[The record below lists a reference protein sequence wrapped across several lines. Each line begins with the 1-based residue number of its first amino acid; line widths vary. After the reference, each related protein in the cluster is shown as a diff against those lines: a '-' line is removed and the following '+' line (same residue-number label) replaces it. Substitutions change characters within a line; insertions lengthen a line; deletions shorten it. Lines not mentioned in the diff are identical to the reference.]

1 MASPESPTT
10 SGGEGPVPGPS
21 PPARPR
27 WPRRLGRGL
36 HRVTRGMVLGVAVV
50 LAVTIV
56 GVLSIDFGP
65 SLRAL
70 AEREGGRQI
79 DRPLHIGRLSVNL
92 LRGRFVVE
100 DLRIEGLTPEARP
113 FFTARRVDVRLPWWS
128 IVTGELF
135 IESVVLSDW
144 EMLVETFPGG
154 AHNFIRIPR
163 RESRGGG
170 PPRFVTT
177 VQLVRAERGQ
187 FTYEDHGTPWSTI
200 ARNLDVTVARLA
212 DYRGE
217 ARFSGGTVQI
227 QQFEPM
233 WADMFCTFAIIDG
246 KVIVDRLRLDSDG
259 AVSDVTGEVDLA
271 RWPEQTYQVRSRV
284 QFPRMREIF
293 FAGDD
298 FSLYGE
304 GDFAG
309 TFHLF
314 RGGRELTGTFRS
326 ALAGVNDFRFPDLA
340 GSLVW
345 LPERFDV
352 TEASAGFS
360 GGRARFT
367 YAMAPLGDPSQPAL
381 ARFDARYEDVDL
393 LALSD
398 FFALDGIRVA
408 GRARGRNLLEWPLG
422 RFAGRR
428 GDGEIVA
435 APPAGVVLQR
445 RELDPGLA
453 GRVAALGPPV
463 GPFNPEPLIAPVAVG
478 GEVRYRFGPE
488 WIEFAPSHVASR
500 HTYVAFEGRT
510 AYLRESDLPF
520 HVTSADWQE
529 SDRLLAGILTAVGSP
544 SRAVP
549 IGGFGEFDGRMT
561 GTFADSRIEGRFTG
575 EAMRAFD
582 VTWGRVEG
590 AVVIED
596 AYAGVSE
603 ATVTSG
609 DGRMDV
615 TGRFAIGYPRRD
627 GGEEI
632 DARIR
637 LSRWDVVDLRHAFG
651 IDDYPVTG
659 ALSGEFHV
667 YDRYEQPHGFGRFVI
682 EPGIAYGQSFA
693 RASAGLRFEG
703 NGVRVDGIE
712 IVKATG
718 LVTGAAFVGWDGT
731 YSFNA
736 DGRRIPVET
745 VEVFQ
750 YPELA
755 LSGMLHFT
763 ASGAGEFV
771 APRYEA
777 RARIEDLFLRD
788 EGVGEVTARLSVRDE
803 TLSIDLLE
811 AASPRLAVSV
821 SGRVALTPES
831 DGELTVRFSET
842 SVDPYVRTFLPGL
855 SPFTTLVASG
865 TLRVTGELQNRE
877 HVRAEAVV
885 ERADL
890 RLFDYGIRNDGNIR
904 FAFDREVL
912 TVDRLRLV
920 GEGTELEMTG
930 EVDLA
935 ANRLA
940 IRGLGDANLGI
951 LQGIF
956 RDLRS
961 SGSAEVQ
968 AQIGGTLERPV
979 VVGSATVTDGR
990 VRHFSLPHAIEAMNG
1005 RVEFD
1010 AEGVRFDGLTGR
1022 LGGGDV
1028 RFGGR
1033 LGFRGFTPGEYAV
1046 TAVGTNMRL
1055 RYPEGFRSLVD
1066 ADLALRGDFDA
1077 PLLTG
1082 TVSVRSAL
1090 WDRQFDAA
1098 GAGWLGLTAGGAPT
1112 PAPLPVEPS
1121 LIPIR
1126 FDVRVVAPSTL
1137 RIENRVARLVSS
1149 AELTL
1154 RGNYD
1159 RPLLTGRVEVDRG
1172 EVLFEGNRYQVT
1184 RGTIDFVNPTRIE
1197 PFFDIEAET
1206 RARVPGQ
1213 IYRVTFRVSGTP
1225 ERFVFDLSSD
1235 PPLAT
1240 VEILALLFGGARDLQ
1255 DAELRAL
1262 RSPDLAEQDLLATR
1276 AASLLASPISSGVGR
1291 VVEETFGVDS
1301 VQITPWLGDLSAQQS
1316 ARLTPSARLTI
1327 GKRISDRAYL
1337 TYSRALNASTR
1348 DQIVLLEYNQSDRL
1362 AWIVSQNEDQ
1372 TYAVDVLVRRVF

>member
-1 MASPESPTT
+1 MDTPDRPAASDHETH
-10 SGGEGPVPGPS
+10 GPGA
-21 PPARPR
+21 PP
-27 WPRRLGRGL
+27 PRRGPLRRIGRSLHLAGRGAI
-36 HRVTRGMVLGVAVV
+36 VAI
-50 LAVTIV
+50 AVTIAVVVV

-65 SLRAL
+65 ALRDL
-70 AEREGGRQI
+70 AEREGAKQI
-79 DRPLHIGRLSVNL
+79 NRPLHLGRLSVNL

-100 DLRIEGLTPEARP
+100 DLRIEGLRPDDRP
-113 FFTARRVDVRLPWWS
+113 FFTARRLDIRMPWWS

-144 EMLVETFPGG
+144 EMLVETFPGDV
-154 AHNFIRIPR
+154 HNFIRIPR
-163 RESRGGG
+163 REPGGG
-170 PPRFVTT
+170 PSRFVTT

-187 FTYEDHGTPWSTI
+187 FTLEDHGTPWSTI
-200 ARNLDVTVARLA
+200 ARNLDVTVAKLD

-233 WADMFCTFAIIDG
+233 WADMSCSFAIVDG
-246 KVIVDRLRLDSDG
+246 KILIDRLRLDSDG
-259 AVSDVTGEVDLA
+259 ATSDVTGEVDLA
-271 RWPEQTYQVRSRV
+271 RWPEQIYVVKSRV
-284 QFPRMREIF
+284 DFPRMRELF

-298 FSLYGE
+298 FSLFGE
-304 GDFAG
+304 GHFDG
-309 TFHLF
+309 TFHLYK
-314 RGGRELTGTFRS
+314 GGRELKGTFRS
-326 ALAGVNDFRFPDLA
+326 AMAGVNDFRFPDLA
-340 GSLVW
+340 GALVW

-352 TEASAGFS
+352 TEATSGFS

-367 YAMAPLGDPSQPAL
+367 YSMAPLGDDDGLPAI
-381 ARFDARYEDVDL
+381 ARFDATYEDVDL

-398 FFALDGIRVA
+398 FFELDGIRVM

-422 RFAGRR
+422 RFRDRR
-428 GDGEIVA
+428 GEGEIVA
-435 APPAGVVLQR
+435 APPGDVALQGR
-445 RELDPGLA
+445 TLDPGLA
-453 GRVAALGPPV
+453 DRTAALGPQV

-478 GEVRYRFGPE
+478 GEIRYGFGPE
-488 WIEFAPSHVASR
+488 WIEFSPSYAASSR
-500 HTYVAFEGRT
+500 THVAFEGRT

-575 EAMRAFD
+575 QAMRAFD

-590 AVVIED
+590 DVVIED
-596 AYAGVSE
+596 AYATVSR
-603 ATVTSG
+603 AVVTSG
-609 DGRMDV
+609 EARMDV
-615 TGRFAIGYPRRD
+615 DGRFAIGYPRRD

-632 DARIR
+632 DARVRIA
-637 LSRWDVVDLRHAFG
+637 RWDVVDLRHAFG

-667 YDRYEQPHGFGRFVI
+667 YDRYEAPHGFGRLVI
-682 EPGIAYGQSFA
+682 EPGVAYGQSFE
-693 RASAGLRFEG
+693 RGSAGLRFEG
-703 NGVRVDGIE
+703 AGVRIDGIE
-712 IVKATG
+712 IAKSTG

-731 YSFNA
+731 YSFSA
-736 DGRRIPVET
+736 DGRRIPVEE

-750 YPELA
+750 YPEA
-755 LSGMLHFT
+755 PLSGVLFFT
-763 ASGAGEFV
+763 ASGTGQFES
-771 APRYEA
+771 PRYET

-788 EGVGEVTARLSVRDE
+788 EGVGEVTARLSVRDQ
-803 TLSIDLLE
+803 TLTIDLLE

-831 DGELTVRFSET
+831 DAELTIRFSET
-842 SVDPYVRTFLPGL
+842 SIDPYVRTLLPQL

-865 TLRVTGELQNRE
+865 TIRVNGELQHRE

-885 ERADL
+885 EAADL
-890 RLFDYGIRNDGNIR
+890 RLFDYRVQNDGNLR

-930 EVDLA
+930 EVRFADD
-935 ANRLA
+935 RLA

-968 AQIGGTLERPV
+968 AEVRGTLEQPV
-979 VVGSATVTDGR
+979 LVGSATVTDGR
-990 VRHFSLPHAIEAMNG
+990 VRHFSLPHAIEALNG
-1005 RVEFD
+1005 RVEFGAD
-1010 AEGVRFDGLTGR
+1010 GVRFDGLTGR

-1033 LGFRGFTPGEYAV
+1033 LAFRGLTPGDYAV

-1066 ADLALRGDFDA
+1066 ADLALRGDFYE

-1082 TVSVRSAL
+1082 SVTVRSAL
-1090 WDRQFDAA
+1090 WDRPFDAG
-1098 GAGWLGLTAGGAPT
+1098 GAGWLGLAGGGDARP
-1112 PAPLPVEPS
+1112 PAPAAEPS

-1154 RGNYD
+1154 RGDYD
-1159 RPLLTGRVEVDRG
+1159 RPLLVGRVEVDRG

-1184 RGTIDFVNPTRIE
+1184 RGTIDFANPTRIE

-1213 IYRVTFRVSGTP
+1213 VYRVTFRVSGTP
-1225 ERFVFDLSSD
+1225 DRFVFDLSSD

-1276 AASLLASPISSGVGR
+1276 AASLLASPIASGVGR
-1291 VVEETFGVDS
+1291 VVEDTFGVDS

-1316 ARLTPSARLTI
+1316 ARLNPSARLTI

-1348 DQIVLLEYNQSDRL
+1348 DQIILLEYNQSDRL
-1362 AWIVSQNEDQ
+1362 AWIVSQNEDR